1 MSSASQIKA
10 LLKSHVDGDEAMFLS
25 VAMQMAAQ
33 EAKKG
38 HGSLAKDDW

>member
-1 MSSASQIKA
+1 MAMANQIKA

-25 VAMQMAAQ
+25 IAMQMAAQ

-38 HGSLAKDDW
+38 HGNLAKEIR